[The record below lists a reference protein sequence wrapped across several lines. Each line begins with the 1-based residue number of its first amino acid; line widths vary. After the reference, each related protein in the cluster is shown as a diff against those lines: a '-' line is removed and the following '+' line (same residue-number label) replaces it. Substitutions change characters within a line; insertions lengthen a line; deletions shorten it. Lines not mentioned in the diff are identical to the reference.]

1 MYYASL
7 LVVPG
12 EHFLLFIDYERNEIQ
27 LPAGD
32 FNTDLAILR
41 MNYTFSTRASL
52 NSSFQFNST
61 TDDLSSNVRFR
72 WIWREGSDL
81 FIVYN
86 ERRDV
91 ERHMS
96 ERRFFPDKRITDRSL
111 VVKWTV
117 QFNLGGRMKRRTG
130 RRQPGPEQP

>member
-1 MYYASL
+1 
-7 LVVPG
+7 
-12 EHFLLFIDYERNEIQ
+12 LFVDYERNEIR

-41 MNYTFSTRASL
+41 MNYSFSTRASL

-117 QFNLGGRMKRRTG
+117 QFNLGGG
-130 RRQPGPEQP
+130 